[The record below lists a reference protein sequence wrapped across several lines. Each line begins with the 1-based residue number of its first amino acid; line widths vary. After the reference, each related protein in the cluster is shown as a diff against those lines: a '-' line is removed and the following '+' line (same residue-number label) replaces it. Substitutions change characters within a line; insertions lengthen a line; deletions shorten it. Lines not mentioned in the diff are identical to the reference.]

1 MTWCLQRR
9 SLLPGKAA
17 RRHFHLE
24 MAQKKATKARTEP
37 FNVIGTARESG
48 KTQTKVFDR
57 KMRDTAESCRVQ
69 GLQFFPL
76 AIETLGGFHSA
87 AKVDRSA
94 SKEEL

>member
-1 MTWCLQRR
+1 MLSEEEPPPRQSSSATF
-9 SLLPGKAA
+9 SSGDGTEKT
-17 RRHFHLE
+17 
-24 MAQKKATKARTEP
+24 TKARTEP